1 MGYTYNMK
9 KIIVTSLLIS
19 LLIPAEYAQAA
30 KPLSTKS
37 NKSSC
42 KTIKQTYESVIMSKW
57 SNGLASDEDVL
68 KEINSNIEMLS
79 KKQKHTSGKIKVV
92 ISNWIKS
99 EQKTKDAL
107 TDKNVENIT
116 SAMNL
121 KISAITNFD
130 KLCKSIEKNNR
141 DCCQRNT

>member
-19 LLIPAEYAQAA
+19 LLISSASAQAA
-30 KPLSTKS
+30 KPLSTKA
-37 NKSSC
+37 NKLSC
-42 KTIKQTYESVIMSKW
+42 KTIKQTYESDMMSKW

-68 KEINSNIEMLS
+68 KEINLNIEMLS
-79 KKQKHTSGKIKVV
+79 KKQKNTSGKIKVI

-107 TDKNVENIT
+107 KDKNVENIT

-121 KISAITNFD
+121 KISLITNFD
-130 KLCKSIEKNNR
+130 KLCKSIEK
-141 DCCQRNT
+141 